1 MAKLT
6 PAQLARIAELKNKK
20 KPAAAK
26 PAPVVIPEPAPV
38 VDDIETFLAEEFPDP
53 VPAAPEPVEECL
65 HDAGYDLNGVGM
77 MICNTCRADITPE
90 PETPAV
96 TDTLLVANP
105 DGTITPEPE
114 PIDIPAAFRAWLRTP
129 QGLNASDPRLPE
141 DPVRRAI
148 ELEDALLVAFRAGF
162 NLTNAAPV

>member
-6 PAQLARIAELKNKK
+6 PAQLARIAELKKK
-20 KPAAAK
+20 KAK
-26 PAPVVIPEPAPV
+26 PSPVVTLEPAPV

-53 VPAAPEPVEECL
+53 VPAAPEPV
-65 HDAGYDLNGVGM
+65 DAGVSDLTFDT
-77 MICNTCRADITPE
+77 ISAPE

-129 QGLNASDPRLPE
+129 EGLSASDPRLPE

-162 NLTNAAPV
+162 NLNPVTA

>member
-6 PAQLARIAELKNKK
+6 PAQLARIAELKKK
-20 KPAAAK
+20 KAK
-26 PAPVVIPEPAPV
+26 PAPVVTPEPAPV

-53 VPAAPEPVEECL
+53 VPAALVAAAEHVLVEPAAALSIAEPISEP
-65 HDAGYDLNGVGM
+65 
-77 MICNTCRADITPE
+77 TPE

-129 QGLNASDPRLPE
+129 QGLSASDPRLPE

-162 NLTNAAPV
+162 NLAGYKA

>member
-6 PAQLARIAELKNKK
+6 PAQLARIAELKKK
-20 KPAAAK
+20 KAK
-26 PAPVVIPEPAPV
+26 PAPVVPV

-53 VPAAPEPVEECL
+53 VPAAPEPV
-65 HDAGYDLNGVGM
+65 DA
-77 MICNTCRADITPE
+77 IPTPE

-96 TDTLLVANP
+96 TDTLLVANH

-129 QGLNASDPRLPE
+129 QGLSASDPRLPE

-162 NLTNAAPV
+162 NLNPVTS